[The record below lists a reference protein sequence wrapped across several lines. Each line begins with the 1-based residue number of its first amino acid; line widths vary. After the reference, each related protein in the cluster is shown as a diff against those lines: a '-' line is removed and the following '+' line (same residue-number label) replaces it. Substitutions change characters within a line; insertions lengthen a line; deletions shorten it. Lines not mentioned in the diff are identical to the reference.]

1 MKRPDTW
8 GIDGDIIVYS
18 VGFASEDDPVSFALH
33 SVKVMVQ
40 DILDSCGAKN
50 GIVYLTG
57 SDNYRNQHAHPD
69 FPYKGN
75 RKDSK
80 KPRHLGAIRDYMV
93 EHMDAVVA
101 EGEEADDL
109 LGIGAVQHGHG
120 IATLDKDLNGIEGY
134 HYNWK
139 KKDVYMVSPES
150 ADIFFYKQ
158 LLTGDATD
166 NIPGLYKMVG
176 VKATQKVIEP
186 LYELETPEKMY
197 AYVRDQYLIG
207 YDKVGMCP
215 DEREQTVDNWLSHI
229 GKCLWIRREA
239 GELWDAP
246 TASTED

>member
-1 MKRPDTW
+1 MNLPETW
-8 GIDGDIIVYS
+8 GLDGDIIVYS

-80 KPRHLGAIRDYMV
+80 KPRHLAAIREYMV
-93 EHMDAVVA
+93 EQLDAVVA

-134 HYNWK
+134 HYNWRK
-139 KKDVYMVSPES
+139 KEVYMVSPES

-158 LLTGDATD
+158 LLTGDSVD
-166 NIPGLYKMVG
+166 NIPGLFKMVG

-186 LYELETPEKMY
+186 LYELDGPEEMY
-197 AYVRDQYLIG
+197 AYVRDQYLAG
-207 YDKVGMCP
+207 YDKIGMCP
-215 DEREQTVDNWLSHI
+215 DDRETTVDKWLSHI
-229 GKCLWIRREA
+229 GKCLWIRRE
-239 GELWDAP
+239 EEEMWNAP
-246 TASTED
+246 SASS

>member
-1 MKRPDTW
+1 MNRPDTW

-18 VGFASEDDPVSFALH
+18 VGFASENDPVAFALH

-40 DILDSCGAKN
+40 DILDSCGASH

-57 SDNYRNQHAHPD
+57 DDNYRIQHAHPD

-80 KPRHLGAIRDYMV
+80 KPRHIGAIRDYMV

-139 KKDVYMVSPES
+139 KKEVYVVSPES

-186 LYELETPEKMY
+186 LYELETPEEMY

-215 DEREQTVDNWLSHI
+215 DERETVVDNWLSHI